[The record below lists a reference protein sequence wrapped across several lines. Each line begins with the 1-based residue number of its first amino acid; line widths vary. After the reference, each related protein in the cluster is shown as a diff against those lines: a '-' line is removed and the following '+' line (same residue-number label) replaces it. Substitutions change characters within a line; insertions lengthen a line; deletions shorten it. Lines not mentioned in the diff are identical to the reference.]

1 MIITLTF
8 ISLLTILMM
17 LIFSYIRRRTT
28 RSAEIPPGPYPW
40 PVIGNFHQMG
50 KNPHIKLASMAR
62 THGPIMSIRLGA
74 RLVVVGSSVEAATHI
89 LKTNDCVLSA
99 RHLSY
104 THPASSP
111 NLNRYAVGF
120 ARECNEQWK
129 YMRSICRAGLF
140 SNKAI
145 QFQAKIREKNVASMV
160 NYLHAMEG
168 QVVNVSQVIL
178 DVVLNTM
185 SNILFSGDVFVFG
198 PGVKGARFKE
208 LTRKYLNLLATPN
221 LADLFPIM
229 SGLDIQGLKKNVREI
244 NEKIFTMWQEIL
256 QERREQR
263 SKGIQTQVDFLDS
276 LLEIGFS
283 DNHIN
288 HLLLVCI
295 LMYIYTFL
303 ALLTTLIIFLV
314 FQLFLRINGLISEL
328 QGQLILIVHGVHVGV
343 VSCRD

>member
-1 MIITLTF
+1 
-8 ISLLTILMM
+8 
-17 LIFSYIRRRTT
+17 
-28 RSAEIPPGPYPW
+28 
-40 PVIGNFHQMG
+40 
-50 KNPHIKLASMAR
+50 
-62 THGPIMSIRLGA
+62 
-74 RLVVVGSSVEAATHI
+74 
-89 LKTNDCVLSA
+89 
-99 RHLSY
+99 
-104 THPASSP
+104 
-111 NLNRYAVGF
+111 
-120 ARECNEQWK
+120 
-129 YMRSICRAGLF
+129 MRSICRAGLF

-229 SGLDIQGLKKNVREI
+229 NGLDIQGLKKNVREI

-256 QERREQR
+256 QARREQR
-263 SKGIQTQVDFLDS
+263 SKGIRTQVDFLDS

-303 ALLTTLIIFLV
+303 ALLTTLIIFLA